1 MFYRG
6 GGGAEGTKTHEKLI
20 LLEADL
26 ANHGRVSRDLTD
38 EEIPGDVDGG
48 SARGAGPA
56 CLGKNATS
64 GLFQFFFIFL
74 STNTPDAEHMA

>member
-1 MFYRG
+1 VFYRG

-38 EEIPGDVDGG
+38 EEIPGDVDHR
-48 SARGAGPA
+48 SERRR
-56 CLGKNATS
+56 NNR
-64 GLFQFFFIFL
+64 
-74 STNTPDAEHMA
+74 TNIIRRHHLLRQPDRREN

>member
-6 GGGAEGTKTHEKLI
+6 GGGGAEGSKMHEKLI

-26 ANHGRVSRDLTD
+26 ANHGRVSRNLTD

-48 SARGAGPA
+48 SARGAGHP
-56 CLGKNATS
+56 
-64 GLFQFFFIFL
+64 
-74 STNTPDAEHMA
+74 

>member
-1 MFYRG
+1 M
-6 GGGAEGTKTHEKLI
+6 HEKLI

-48 SARGAGPA
+48 SAQGAGHP
-56 CLGKNATS
+56 CLGKFVAMYQTTTGPIS
-64 GLFQFFFIFL
+64 GAHDIKKTQP
-74 STNTPDAEHMA
+74 N

>member
-1 MFYRG
+1 VFYRG

-38 EEIPGDVDGG
+38 EEIMWTVV
-48 SARGAGPA
+48 
-56 CLGKNATS
+56 LLEEQAT
-64 GLFQFFFIFL
+64 LV
-74 STNTPDAEHMA
+74 